1 MKRVFAFIS
10 LFAIALVMFGF
21 ATQNVKA
28 ADKEPAAGKWFEN
41 PHLLTDD
48 EGNVVEIPMYIMGSI
63 TTTFPDFF
71 DYEGAKGTEFEDK
84 NWGGSG
90 RQYAWN
96 GVKVVIPQ
104 FDENGA
110 TGKFYGAYPQGANKG
125 GEVGIGSKIYTTTG
139 EYDKG
144 NKYSTVR
151 NEPSDP
157 SLSFYLFNTLDTDYS
172 MLPIN
177 KQNAANPYTIFDAE
191 GKAVAGIILPDTG
204 ANAVEAAYGLGQEFC
219 WDENGVGVVA
229 NADASNCA
237 RVLVDGEEDDL
248 DNPILDENGEPTGE
262 YHKVKVPGE
271 DPDYI
276 TYRFLWKYMDCI

>member
-28 ADKEPAAGKWFEN
+28 AEKQPADGKWFEN

-48 EGNVVEIPMYIMGSI
+48 EGNVVEIPMYIMNSI

-84 NWGGSG
+84 NWGGTV

-110 TGKFYGAYPQGANKG
+110 TGKYYGIYPQGSSN
-125 GEVGIGSKIYTTTG
+125 S
-139 EYDKG
+139 
-144 NKYSTVR
+144 NVR
-151 NEPSDP
+151 
-157 SLSFYLFNTLDTDYS
+157 
-172 MLPIN
+172 
-177 KQNAANPYTIFDAE
+177 
-191 GKAVAGIILPDTG
+191 
-204 ANAVEAAYGLGQEFC
+204 GLGNNIFTTS
-219 WDENGVGVVA
+219 G
-229 NADASNCA
+229 
-237 RVLVDGEEDDL
+237 
-248 DNPILDENGEPTGE
+248 
-262 YHKVKVPGE
+262 
-271 DPDYI
+271 
-276 TYRFLWKYMDCI
+276 TYRYGQLHQEDVDKQIKINI